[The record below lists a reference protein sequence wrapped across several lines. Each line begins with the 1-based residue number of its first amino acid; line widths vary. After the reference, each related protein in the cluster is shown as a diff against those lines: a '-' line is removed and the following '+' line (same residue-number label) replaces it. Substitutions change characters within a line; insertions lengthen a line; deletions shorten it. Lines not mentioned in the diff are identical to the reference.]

1 MPDRY
6 GESDEPDLASLFGE
20 PMRETRYG
28 RVTAAEHVQ
37 HVAADLVAGA
47 AVDVCELCNADG
59 YRGSTVCDHVDHSA
73 AAKRGIQLIREAL
86 ARKDQP

>member
-1 MPDRY
+1 MPDRL
-6 GESDEPDLASLFGE
+6 DENGFVRLDN
-20 PMRETRYG
+20 
-28 RVTAAEHVQ
+28 AAQ
-37 HVAADLVAGA
+37 DIARCG
-47 AVDVCELCNADG
+47 LCNADG